1 MGHQHHHHPTTATG
15 WILWTSL
22 VVTLAFTA
30 FEVYAGL
37 CAGSLALLSDAGHNF
52 TDAIALL
59 LAAIG
64 LYFQSRPADRIKTF
78 GYQRAGVIAAF
89 VNAVTLIVISLYIF
103 WEAIT
108 RLIHPQAVDDRLMFW
123 VALLALAVNGSIMLA
138 LNRGQKGD
146 LNVRAAFIH
155 MLGDAI
161 GAGAIVL
168 AAIAIRYT
176 GWTYIDPV
184 LSMALGCLILYTAWD
199 IVHESLNILLEGLPR
214 GIELDK
220 VTKAM
225 GGVKGVLDVHD
236 LHIWTLGSQTHALC
250 SHVLIDDMPH
260 SESELI
266 LKKLAEVCCGLGIHH
281 TTIQFEHVPCVM
293 SDNGC
298 KMGADHVHQDGHD
311 HSHHDH
317 DHAHGHQH
325 HH

>member
-1 MGHQHHHHPTTATG
+1 VGHHHHHHTTSATG

-37 CAGSLALLSDAGHNF
+37 RAGSLALLSDAGHNF
-52 TDAIALL
+52 TDAVALL

-64 LYFQSRPADRIKTF
+64 LYFQSRPADQVKTF

-123 VALLALAVNGSIMLA
+123 VALLALAVNGGIMLA

-161 GAGAIVL
+161 GAGAIIL

-176 GWTYIDPV
+176 GWTYIDPI
-184 LSMALGCLILYTAWD
+184 LSIALGCLIMYTAWD

-214 GIELDK
+214 GIQLEK

-225 GGVKGVLDVHD
+225 SGVEGVLDVHD
-236 LHIWTLGSQTHALC
+236 LHIWTLGSSAHALC

-260 SESELI
+260 SESEVI
-266 LKKLAEVCCGLGIHH
+266 LKKLAEICCGLGIHH

-298 KMGADHVHQDGHD
+298 KMGADHVHEDG
-311 HSHHDH
+311 HDH
-317 DHAHGHQH
+317 DHAHGHH
-325 HH
+325 HHH